1 MPTIISKKS
10 MKPEAMSDFAL
21 SLNVQWGE
29 GFDGLAEKPVSTAQ
43 CRRWVKAAM
52 ACDAEIT
59 LRFVDKDEGQALNK
73 QFREKDYATNVLTFP
88 LYGDEVTLPEGVTLP
103 CIADIVI
110 CWQVGEEE
118 AESQKKPLKN
128 HLAHLVIHGCLHAQ
142 GHDHETDEEAEIM
155 ESLEVALLRRFKIS
169 DPYQG

>member
-1 MPTIISKKS
+1 
-10 MKPEAMSDFAL
+10 MKPEPMTDFML

-29 GFDGLAEKPVSTAQ
+29 GFADLAEKPVSTAQ

-59 LRFVDKDEGQALNK
+59 LRFVDKKEGRELNK
-73 QFREKDYATNVLTFP
+73 QFRGKDYATNVLTFP
-88 LYGDEVTLPEGVTLP
+88 LYGDEVTLPEGVSLP

-110 CWQVGEEE
+110 CWQVVEEE
-118 AESQKKPLKN
+118 AKSQNKPLKN

-155 ESLEVALLRRFKIS
+155 ESLEVTLLRRFKIS
-169 DPYQG
+169 DPYQA